1 MFNDP
6 IPALLHQLYVRL
18 HARGEML
25 STAESCT
32 GGLLAGAATELTGAS
47 AWFDR
52 GFVTYSNDAKMSLL
66 GVQGS
71 TLDTHGAVSEA
82 TAGEMVEGVLAG
94 APASSWALST
104 TGIAGPGGAVPGK
117 PVGMVCFG
125 LAYRGAEAAVGRA
138 ASAPLLRTFT
148 RQFSGDRSQVRLA
161 SVACA
166 LELLLDALEA
176 RPATGQAAHPA

>member
-104 TGIAGPGGAVPGK
+104 TGIAAPRRRWDERRVRRCCAPS
-117 PVGMVCFG
+117 
-125 LAYRGAEAAVGRA
+125 RGSFRVTE
-138 ASAPLLRTFT
+138 
-148 RQFSGDRSQVRLA
+148 VRC
-161 SVACA
+161 VW
-166 LELLLDALEA
+166 
-176 RPATGQAAHPA
+176 RR